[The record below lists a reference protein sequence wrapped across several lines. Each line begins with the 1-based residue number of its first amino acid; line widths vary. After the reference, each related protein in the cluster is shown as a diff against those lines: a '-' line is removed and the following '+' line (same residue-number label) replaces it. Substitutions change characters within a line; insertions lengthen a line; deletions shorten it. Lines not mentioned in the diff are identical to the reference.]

1 MILNDLK
8 NADIIIFG
16 SGLAAYC
23 TGKNLAYSN
32 KKVLFLE
39 GGSEIVDNKSLKL
52 SKVDDYG
59 HLTNHWSNHWLRV
72 TGGTSKVWAGWT
84 APFQKSDFLKWPW
97 PINLD
102 NLYEYYIKAWNE
114 LGRDGKNEIKFY
126 LEQENNLEDFYFK
139 PFVLIH
145 DPKRLSF
152 EDYKKIE
159 NSKLIN
165 NTHLIKLYSQNRN
178 KIDSFDINFNG
189 KKLNYKL
196 HDRQK
201 IVLAMGGVGN
211 AQILLQPNN
220 QDQVSVGNES
230 GLVGKYLMEH
240 PLITAAAEVILD
252 KKKNVFGKFVYGA
265 TKGYKPSFSINKNIL
280 LKSENLLNCS
290 IIIDSSKSLK
300 EFDTNLLSNFKNIL
314 SEDLELYDVQFMSE
328 QEPVKDNS
336 IFISD
341 EKNSVGIY
349 DVNARCIFSR
359 NDFKSIEENLN
370 LFGQFLVKNNLGFL
384 KINNDNIYRNWTGSG
399 HTMGTTRMSDNISRG
414 VVNKNLQHFNYNNL
428 FIVGSSVFPSGGAI
442 NPTLSIMALA
452 FKLSDYLKKV

>member
-23 TGKNLAYSN
+23 TGKSLAYSN
-32 KKVLFLE
+32 KKILFLE

-72 TGGTSKVWAGWT
+72 IGGTSKVWAGWT
-84 APFQKSDFLKWPW
+84 APFQKSDFLNWPW
-97 PINLD
+97 PIDLD

-114 LGRDGKNEIKFY
+114 LGRDGENEIKFY
-126 LEQENNLEDFYFK
+126 LEQENNLEEFYIR
-139 PFVLIH
+139 PFVLIN
-145 DPKRLSF
+145 DPLSLSF
-152 EDYKKIE
+152 KDYEKIE
-159 NSKLIN
+159 NSKLIK
-165 NTHLIKLYSQNRN
+165 NTHLIKLYSENRN

-196 HDRQK
+196 HNRQK

-211 AQILLQPNN
+211 AQILLQPDN
-220 QDQVSVGNES
+220 QYKVPVGNES
-230 GLVGKYLMEH
+230 GQVGKYLMEH

-252 KKKNVFGKFVYGA
+252 NKKNVFGKFAYG
-265 TKGYKPSFSINKNIL
+265 TKDYKLSFSLNKNIL

-290 IIIDSSKSLK
+290 IIIDHFKLLRELDK
-300 EFDTNLLSNFKNIL
+300 NLLNNLKNML
-314 SEDLELYDVQFMSE
+314 SEDLTRYEVQVMSE

-336 IFISD
+336 ILISD
-341 EKNSVGIY
+341 EKNSAGIY

-359 NDFKSIEENLN
+359 KNFSSIEENLN
-370 LFGQFLVKNNLGFL
+370 LFGQFLAKNNLGFL

-399 HTMGTTRMSDNISRG
+399 HTMGTTRMSDNFSTG
-414 VVNKNLQHFNYNNL
+414 VVNENLQHFNYNNL
-428 FIVGSSVFPSGGAI
+428 FIIGSSVFPSGGAI